1 MDKSTVSR
9 IVALFNET
17 GTVSKRQYPDSHSA
31 SHKKLTE
38 VDKLMIIEIALD
50 KPGIYLSEIKQCL
63 LEEHGTDVSV
73 STICKY
79 LHNEAGFTRQKMIIT
94 AKQRSEVLRLEY
106 ITDICVYVGHPDLFI
121 FVDET
126 GADGRDRMR
135 RFGYSLRGKPAVA
148 NKLLF
153 RGQHISAIAAI
164 SFDRGLLNC
173 YTVIGSVNG
182 DEFLSFIR
190 KSLLPCITPFDGSS
204 PRSIVILD
212 NASIHHVAGV
222 VDTIQNAGAL
232 TYFLPPYSPD
242 FNAIEHTFSMVKS
255 VLKANEAEWS
265 ELDAETAVVAA
276 FNTVTIQD
284 CQGWITHCGY

>member
-9 IVALFNET
+9 IVVLFNET

-31 SHKKLTE
+31 SHRKLTE

-50 KPGIYLSEIKQCL
+50 KPGIYLGEIKQCL

-79 LHNEAGFTRQKMIIT
+79 LYNEAGFTRQKMIIT

-106 ITDICVYVGHPDLFI
+106 ITDMCVYVGHPDLFV

-153 RGQHISAIAAI
+153 RGQHTVWRVIFGGSNFREKSTYALRINFRGFNFRDCTVRLPTRGAAPT
-164 SFDRGLLNC
+164 L
-173 YTVIGSVNG
+173 
-182 DEFLSFIR
+182 
-190 KSLLPCITPFDGSS
+190 
-204 PRSIVILD
+204 
-212 NASIHHVAGV
+212 
-222 VDTIQNAGAL
+222 
-232 TYFLPPYSPD
+232 
-242 FNAIEHTFSMVKS
+242 IE
-255 VLKANEAEWS
+255 
-265 ELDAETAVVAA
+265 
-276 FNTVTIQD
+276 
-284 CQGWITHCGY
+284 